1 MNRMVFPRQSFCNS
15 FGDLATDMEHLM
27 GELFGDVAAK
37 AGGERT
43 LVPRLD
49 IAETETGFEVHVDLP
64 GLRSEDVDIE
74 LSEDTLTITGHRETA
89 GDEEGKNYHRRERY
103 SGQFRRSVQ
112 LPTLVDRDGIEA
124 TFENG
129 VLRVALPK
137 SEKVLPTKIEIQAS

>member
-43 LVPRLD
+43 LAPRLD
-49 IAETETGFEVHVDLP
+49 IAETETGFVVEVDLP
-64 GLRSEDVDIE
+64 GLSKEDVDIE
-74 LSEDTLTITGHRETA
+74 LSEDTLTITGHRKTA
-89 GDEEGKNYHRRERY
+89 SDEGKNYHRRERY
-103 SGQFRRSVQ
+103 SGRFGRSVQ
-112 LPTLVDRDGIEA
+112 LPTLVDREGIEA

-137 SEKVLPTKIEIQAS
+137 SEKVLPTKIEIKAS